1 MLLGLAAL
9 VEGWRGEANML
20 ELVKDPVSF
29 LAVVGLVL
37 ALVVLVIAV
46 RALLEIG
53 GE

>member
-1 MLLGLAAL
+1 
-9 VEGWRGEANML
+9 ML